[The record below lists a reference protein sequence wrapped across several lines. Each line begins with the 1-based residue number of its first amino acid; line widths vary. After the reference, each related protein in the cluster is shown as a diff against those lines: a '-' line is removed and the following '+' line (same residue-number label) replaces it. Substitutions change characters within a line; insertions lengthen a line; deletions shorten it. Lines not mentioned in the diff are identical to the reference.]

1 MYAQVESSGRP
12 PLHLGL
18 LRRVLVRKSQ
28 GRDTNVS
35 HCSSSTTAAASRQSQ
50 QYPCCAKSARLM
62 VRQQCLAFNPHPL
75 GLELLPH
82 VGYVYITLVTRDISH

>member
-18 LRRVLVRKSQ
+18 LRRVLVRQSQ

-35 HCSSSTTAAASRQSQ
+35 HCSCCTTAAPLRRRQQ
-50 QYPCCAKSARLM
+50 DVYCIKKAKLT
-62 VRQQCLAFNPHPL
+62 VPQQCLAFNPHPI

-82 VGYVYITLVTRDISH
+82 VGYVFVFLVAGVPN